1 MLRNLVLGIHAHFIW
16 LKTWLLVGFVS
27 QNLCAKG
34 SAPRYDSLWLIL
46 DGGTSSTSPDLPTR
60 HGPDVKSCLEGGRM
74 NARREGCKVSRHLT
88 YRLYLRRRGLGRHLA
103 PAVGRPAR
111 SRTTGPASGCE
122 SHQKSR
128 RMTLSGILRQFLSQ
142 TLEQQHVWCSL
153 PDGTGEFWN
162 KRWQGAY
169 ERFIYSD
176 NLSFLLRPSRTAQST
191 KGGVELKET
200 DGPRSP
206 RPASHAVLRPRMPE
220 ANVSSPDAVL
230 AT

>member
-1 MLRNLVLGIHAHFIW
+1 MLYFGSDLGSG
-16 LKTWLLVGFVS
+16 LESSSLDPVDLESRRKTFQNVS
-27 QNLCAKG
+27 QF
-34 SAPRYDSLWLIL
+34 
-46 DGGTSSTSPDLPTR
+46 
-60 HGPDVKSCLEGGRM
+60 
-74 NARREGCKVSRHLT
+74 
-88 YRLYLRRRGLGRHLA
+88 
-103 PAVGRPAR
+103 
-111 SRTTGPASGCE
+111 GCE